1 MTILSLVLLEILIGI
16 QRLAYSYVAIANI
29 VEVCIHNV

>member
-1 MTILSLVLLEILIGI
+1 MTIPSLVLLEILIGI

-29 VEVCIHNV
+29 VVVCIHKV